1 MSRKL
6 GCFCKWILPLGCCSG
21 LEVLMHKQLLHLL
34 NHKSLNYGH
43 KQQKLVSSI
52 GCPVSPLEILKGED
66 SGHMLV
72 FDPS

>member
-1 MSRKL
+1 MFLQMDKL
-6 GCFCKWILPLGCCSG
+6 NYLWVVVQGYKS
-21 LEVLMHKQLLHLL
+21 VLMHKQLLHLL
-34 NHKSLNYGH
+34 NHKPLNYGH

-66 SGHMLV
+66 SGHMLA